1 MANALF
7 DFGRESFLD
16 GNLDWAANDINLVF
30 VDHGV
35 DTPDPAVDEDL
46 ADITAGARIAISGN
60 FAGKT
65 STDGTADANDVTV
78 STVSGAQFE
87 SVVIFFDSTVE
98 STSTLIVFIDTA
110 TGLPLTPNGGDITVV
125 WDSGTDRIFTL

>member
-16 GNLDWAANDINLVF
+16 ANVDWSANDIKLVF
-30 VDHGV
+30 TDHGV
-35 DTPDPAVDEDL
+35 DTPVPATDQFL
-46 ADITAGARIAISGN
+46 SDISTATIATSGN

-65 STDGTADANDVTV
+65 STGGTADANDVTV

-87 SVVIFFDSTVE
+87 SVNIFYDTAVAA
-98 STSTLIVFIDTA
+98 TSILIVFIDTA

-125 WDSGTDRIFTL
+125 WDSGADRIFTL

>member
-16 GNLDWAANDINLVF
+16 ANVDWSANDIKLVF
-30 VDHGV
+30 TDHGV
-35 DTPDPAVDEDL
+35 DTPVPGSDQFL
-46 ADITAGARIAISGN
+46 SDISTATIATSGN

-78 STVSGAQFE
+78 TTVSGAQFE
-87 SVVIFFDSTVE
+87 SVNIYYDTTVAA
-98 STSTLIVFIDTA
+98 TSILIVFIDTA

-125 WDSGTDRIFTL
+125 WDSGADRIFTL